1 MGVRVVTND
10 AEAVAERVGWCGGDE
25 WFGCW
30 VRRVEGKGGYVGGA
44 EGLWLGEALIVGAV
58 DGRGN
63 EMTGKVGLASV
74 VEVGVGVGSIA
85 GLSSVGGGELGEER
99 GKDVVGFGKKG

>member
-74 VEVGVGVGSIA
+74 VEVGVGVGSRFW
-85 GLSSVGGGELGEER
+85 VGR
-99 GKDVVGFGKKG
+99 Q